1 MNKRKPV
8 DFTLLYQTLERLM
21 GEGRP
26 ETALY
31 FAIGQA
37 VHTRPEKG
45 AAVMAAEYL
54 QARYLER
61 KGLSPRSLRRM

>member
-21 GEGRP
+21 GEGC
-26 ETALY
+26 
-31 FAIGQA
+31 
-37 VHTRPEKG
+37 PEKG

-61 KGLSPRSLRRM
+61 KGLSPRNLQRM